1 MIPITEMPD
10 ISKKKERLVCQDVTL
25 LTGRQCTCDPGII
38 DGHEARVTGHHN
50 VTPRVAYD
58 DQSDGFSSTVN
69 Q

>member
-1 MIPITEMPD
+1 MSRRHSPD
-10 ISKKKERLVCQDVTL
+10 RETVQW
-25 LTGRQCTCDPGII
+25 TCDPGII

>member
-1 MIPITEMPD
+1 M
-10 ISKKKERLVCQDVTL
+10 CQDVTP
-25 LTGRQCTCDPGII
+25 LTGRQWTCDPGII
-38 DGHEARVTGHHN
+38 DGHEAHVTGHQN